1 MLSTVDAA
9 SVVASSVYSRSCQV
23 ARAAVVN
30 SSRSIWYCPQYLLP
44 TKVAASAAV
53 AVVDSNSCGSN
64 CFQQQ
69 FSSCSLCCFCA
80 FCLPVFAAERYRW
93 VIARSRHRLTAPVY
107 FRHVTVDVCYLWLY
121 TVCSR
126 WCILPFRSATF
137 DWRVSVSVDVPIRVR
152 YITVDVYCRWR
163 ILPLTYIT
171 VDVYYR
177 WRKLPLTYVTVV
189 YAAVN
194 YMFCMI
200 HLVMLPCIYV
210 TIEVL
215 YGGCV
220 LMLTHV
226 TIDERYRWL
235 PAPLAAFRA
244 PLGYRGPGTRCL
256 EGNAPQPNGHRE
268 ESSAGSITWQC
279 FIPIFKVSV
288 HCERAVW

>member
-171 VDVYYR
+171 VDVS
-177 WRKLPLTYVTVV
+177 
-189 YAAVN
+189 
-194 YMFCMI
+194 
-200 HLVMLPCIYV
+200 
-210 TIEVL
+210 
-215 YGGCV
+215 
-220 LMLTHV
+220 
-226 TIDERYRWL
+226 YRWL
-235 PAPLAAFRA
+235 MLPLCML
-244 PLGYRGPGTRCL
+244 PL
-256 EGNAPQPNGHRE
+256 
-268 ESSAGSITWQC
+268 IIC
-279 FIPIFKVSV
+279 FAWYIWLCCRVYMLPLRYFMVGV
-288 HCERAVW
+288 F